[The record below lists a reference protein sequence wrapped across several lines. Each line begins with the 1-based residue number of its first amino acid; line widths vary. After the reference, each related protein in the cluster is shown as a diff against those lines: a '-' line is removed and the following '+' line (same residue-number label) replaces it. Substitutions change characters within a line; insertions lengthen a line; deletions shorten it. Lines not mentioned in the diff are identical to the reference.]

1 LNEGRA
7 QQRQQHPRN
16 RRRIV
21 TGRCQDFTVRAPTAL
36 RWSSSREMFEA

>member
-7 QQRQQHPRN
+7 QQRQHPRN